1 MTIDRTEPATGVL
14 VGVDGDPATTGAVE
28 WAAREADRRH
38 VSLDLVQVLP
48 GSVTVPALQEPAG
61 RAHVLLDQ
69 ARRVTES
76 VAPGVP
82 VRISV
87 VEGGVGAALVQAA
100 ERAALLV
107 IGSRGPAI
115 DVDPTVGRTVAHVL
129 GHALCPVIVVP
140 RARRDDDGGAVFVG
154 VDGSP
159 DAVAAVD
166 FAADVADRRQ
176 APLVALG
183 VAPRLGAPDH
193 VDLWRR
199 SVAEAVSG
207 IAEDYPDVPVREE
220 IRRGRPGEEIVRG
233 ASGAQLIVLGS
244 RGRGAVTGALLGST
258 SQSVVSLAPCP
269 VAVLPP
275 RASDARSRRLRT
287 AVGRSS

>member
-1 MTIDRTEPATGVL
+1 MIDRTEPASGVL
-14 VGVDGDPATTGAVE
+14 VGVDGDHATAGAVE

-48 GSVTVPALQEPAG
+48 GSETVPALQKPTG
-61 RAHVLLDQ
+61 RAHALLDQ
-69 ARRVTES
+69 ARRNVES
-76 VAPGVP
+76 VAPGVA

-87 VEGGVGAALVQAA
+87 VEGEVGAALVQVA

-107 IGSRGPAI
+107 IGTRGPAI
-115 DVDPTVGRTVAHVL
+115 DVNPTVGRTVAHIL
-129 GHALCPVIVVP
+129 GHAACPVIVVP
-140 RARRDDDGGAVFVG
+140 RLRRDDDRGPVLVG

-176 APLVALG
+176 ATLVALG
-183 VAPRLGAPDH
+183 VAPRLGAPTHEDM
-193 VDLWRR
+193 WRR
-199 SVAEAVSG
+199 QVAEAVAG
-207 IAEDYPDVPVREE
+207 IAEEYPDVTVREE
-220 IRRGRPGEEIVRG
+220 VRRGNPDHEIVRG

-244 RGRGAVTGALLGST
+244 RGRGAMTGALLGST
-258 SQSVVSLAPCP
+258 SQAVVSQAPCP

-275 RASDARSRRLRT
+275 RAADARTRRLRSAAGT
-287 AVGRSS
+287 SS